1 MKTGRLFSLTNCLT
15 KSCWPMRAQSSMAR
29 VRMDT
34 ESPRTISLPE
44 MSYFEMTEHFISK
57 STAFIDL
64 RLKKQHA
71 SGLLSETDLKLR
83 QGVLKKIKRPDS
95 IVQVSFPV
103 TLDSGEVEVIDSWRC
118 QHSRYLT
125 PCKGGIR
132 YAPDVNSDEVKA
144 LATLMTIKCAIVDI
158 PFGGAKGGVRI
169 DPKAYSVSELE
180 RITRRLAIEW
190 SKMGFLGPGR
200 DVPAPDMG
208 TGEREMAWIA
218 NTYASTVGHLDKDA
232 YACVTGKPLC
242 LGGINGRQEATGKG
256 VWNALNFF
264 LNDSKLMQRIGLS
277 NGLEGKTF
285 VVQGFGNVGAS
296 TAKFLAQ
303 SGAICVGVIEYDGAM
318 YNPEGIDPNE
328 LLKYKQM
335 TGTIVGFDNA
345 ECVDPNKLF
354 CSPCDILIP
363 AATERVINASN
374 AQFIQAKVIAEGA
387 NGPITPI
394 ADEALRLRN
403 VLILPDVYTNA
414 GGVTV
419 SYFEWLK
426 NMSHIS
432 FGRMTTKHNF
442 DLYELMMEL
451 IASVSTTNSSSSAL
465 AKMTEHFLTQKKASE
480 ASIVDA
486 ALAQTME
493 TSGEEIM
500 KSTSAHHLGNDF
512 RTGSYVC
519 AVERV
524 LRHHEQIGITFQ

>member
-1 MKTGRLFSLTNCLT
+1 MGRLFSLRNCL
-15 KSCWPMRAQSSMAR
+15 KRAYWPVRAQSTLAR
-29 VRMDT
+29 IRMDT
-34 ESPRTISLPE
+34 ESPSTMSPPE
-44 MSYFEMTEHFISK
+44 MSYFEMTEHFIGK
-57 STAFIDL
+57 STSFIDL
-64 RLKKQHA
+64 RLEKQYA
-71 SGLLSETDLKLR
+71 NGLLSEVDLKLR
-83 QGVLKKIKRPDS
+83 QGVLKKMKRPDS

-125 PCKGGIR
+125 PCKGGKRRWFVGRDSTRLFVGIR
-132 YAPDVNSDEVKA
+132 FAPDVTSDEVKA
-144 LATLMTIKCAIVDI
+144 LASLMTIKCAIVEI

-169 DPKAYSVSELE
+169 DPKTYSTSELE

-218 NTYASTVGHLDKDA
+218 NTYASTIGHLDKDA

-242 LGGINGRQEATGKG
+242 LGGINGRVQATGRG

-264 LNDSKLMQRIGLS
+264 LNDSKLMQRIGLP
-277 NGLEGKTF
+277 NGLQGKTF
-285 VVQGFGNVGAS
+285 VVQGFGNVGAYTS
-296 TAKFLAQ
+296 KFLAE
-303 SGAICVGVIEYDGAM
+303 SGAICIGVVEYDGAI

-335 TGTIVGFDNA
+335 NGTVIGFDNA

-374 AQFIQAKVIAEGA
+374 AQFIQAKVIAEAA

-442 DLYELMMEL
+442 DVYQLMAGIIVPWRTM
-451 IASVSTTNSSSSAL
+451 SS
-465 AKMTEHFLTQKKASE
+465 
-480 ASIVDA
+480 
-486 ALAQTME
+486 
-493 TSGEEIM
+493 
-500 KSTSAHHLGNDF
+500 
-512 RTGSYVC
+512 
-519 AVERV
+519 
-524 LRHHEQIGITFQ
+524 